1 MLSNYAITVTPISR
15 PLVKGANI
23 FLAAR
28 AANSV
33 IGFFKQRYSNRVRFF
48 GLWLRTKDE
57 SRQTPIRI
65 KRGSNGGLRPGGVAA
80 PEERW

>member
-1 MLSNYAITVTPISR
+1 MTPISR

-33 IGFFKQRYSNRVRFF
+33 IGFFKQWYSNRARFF
-48 GLWLRTKDE
+48 GCGCERKTCRARHPSGSSAGRTMA
-57 SRQTPIRI
+57 
-65 KRGSNGGLRPGGVAA
+65 GALAA
-80 PEERW
+80 LPPQKNVGTAPYPK

>member
-1 MLSNYAITVTPISR
+1 MTPISR

-23 FLAAR
+23 FLAAP

-33 IGFFKQRYSNRVRFF
+33 IGLFKQRYSNRVRFF

-65 KRGSNGGLRPGGVAA
+65 KRGPNDGLRPGGVAA